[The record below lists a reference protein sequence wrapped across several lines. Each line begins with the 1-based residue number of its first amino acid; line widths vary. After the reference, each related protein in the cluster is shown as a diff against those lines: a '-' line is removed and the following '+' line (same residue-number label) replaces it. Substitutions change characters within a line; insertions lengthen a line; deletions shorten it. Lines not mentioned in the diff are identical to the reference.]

1 MSATTA
7 QFLNREAELARLESL
22 LAKGKSFLLHGPAGI
37 GKSSLLGEVNRR
49 GRFEGRAA
57 LFSPGNLGP
66 TPWLRQVLFTLARH
80 DSARGLRA
88 RLKLGPEPAPAQA
101 SSVLKRKRVGALRE
115 LLVNTLTEEGHCVLV
130 LDPLGFV
137 SRAFFELLR
146 DLERATHTPLV
157 LVARSDH
164 MEDIGYATRF
174 YWPRDQRVALG
185 PLPPEEAARLFDA
198 GVGAWPRRAD
208 NLETFRGHALNYA
221 AGNPGVLL
229 GLLHLGQKATYW
241 TGNTLKIH
249 LLTVDFNVGGA
260 SASASSRP

>member
-1 MSATTA
+1 MTPTAPPGVGVFCLSATTA

-57 LFSPGNLGP
+57 LSSPGTLGP
-66 TPWLRQVLFTLARH
+66 PPWLRQVPFTLARH

-101 SSVLKRKRVGALRE
+101 SSVLKRKRAGALRE
-115 LLVNTLTEEGHCVLV
+115 LLVNTLTEEGHYVLV

-164 MEDIGYATRF
+164 MEDIGYA
-174 YWPRDQRVALG
+174 
-185 PLPPEEAARLFDA
+185 
-198 GVGAWPRRAD
+198 
-208 NLETFRGHALNYA
+208 
-221 AGNPGVLL
+221 
-229 GLLHLGQKATYW
+229 
-241 TGNTLKIH
+241 
-249 LLTVDFNVGGA
+249 
-260 SASASSRP
+260 